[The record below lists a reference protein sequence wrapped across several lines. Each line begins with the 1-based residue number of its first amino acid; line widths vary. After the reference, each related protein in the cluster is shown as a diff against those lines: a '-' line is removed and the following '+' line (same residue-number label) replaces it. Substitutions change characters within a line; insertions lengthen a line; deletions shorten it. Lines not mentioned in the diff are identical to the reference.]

1 MTNNKLM
8 IIILISSIVVF
19 STGAY
24 FKFVKSYSSEE
35 LQVNTTSLAGEK
47 IQRQPKLGEMITML
61 NELESIRKEYKIKS
75 DENETALKNL
85 KRINI
90 VLISMMILSLF
101 AFIWSI
107 QKLRK

>member
-1 MTNNKLM
+1 M
-8 IIILISSIVVF
+8 IIILICSIVVF

-24 FKFVKSYSSEE
+24 FKFIESYSGEE
-35 LQVNTTSLAGEK
+35 LQVNTTNLAGEK
-47 IQRQPKLGEMITML
+47 IQRQLKLGDMIIML
-61 NELESIRKEYKIKS
+61 NELESIRKEYEIKS

>member
-1 MTNNKLM
+1 MTNNRLM

-24 FKFVKSYSSEE
+24 FKFVKSYSGEE

-47 IQRQPKLGEMITML
+47 IQRQPKLGDMIKML
-61 NELESIRKEYKIKS
+61 NELESIRKEYEIKS